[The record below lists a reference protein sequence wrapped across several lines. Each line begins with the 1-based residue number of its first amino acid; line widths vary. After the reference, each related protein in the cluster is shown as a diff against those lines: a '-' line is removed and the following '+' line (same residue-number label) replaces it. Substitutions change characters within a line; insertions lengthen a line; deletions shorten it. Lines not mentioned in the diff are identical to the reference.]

1 MFWLFLSL
9 AFASEE
15 MKAGEVLKED
25 SYVFSMEEIERLQDR
40 ISELEAKEKKLD
52 LYISLVEEY
61 ERKDSLISLSDEY
74 KDQYIKNLK
83 EINEN
88 NQLIIDTYNRKDRF
102 SNLEKYSYFAL
113 GVGMAYGSIYMGSL
127 LVK

>member
-1 MFWLFLSL
+1 MIWLLLSL
-9 AFASEE
+9 ANASEE

-25 SYVFSMEEIERLQDR
+25 SYVFSMEEIGRLQDR
-40 ISELEAKEKKLD
+40 ISELEAKEKKLE

-61 ERKDSLISLSDEY
+61 EKKENLVSLNDEY
-74 KDQYIKNLK
+74 KDQYIENLK
-83 EINEN
+83 KINTN

-102 SNLEKYSYFAL
+102 SRLEKYSYFTL
-113 GVGMAYGSIYMGSL
+113 GVGIAYGSIYMGSL